1 VLEMRLQQINVFYS
15 LYIGALFF
23 FLEKQ
28 IIYIFIYKMS
38 KVIFFN
44 YLCYASNRPNPKTK
58 LRRQKGNMFQEL
70 KPGNVD
76 FTFILMRDFRENRE
90 IHISVLFFWTHRCGQ
105 CFWSLPTVHSGNV
118 FRGGCVLKSKWTW
131 ANG

>member
-1 VLEMRLQQINVFYS
+1 
-15 LYIGALFF
+15 
-23 FLEKQ
+23 
-28 IIYIFIYKMS
+28 MS

-44 YLCYASNRPNPKTK
+44 YWFYASNRPNPKTK

-90 IHISVLFFWTHRCGQ
+90 IHISVLFFWTQVRTVLLVPAHSPQWQ
-105 CFWSLPTVHSGNV
+105 CVQRWMCPKV
-118 FRGGCVLKSKWTW
+118 
-131 ANG
+131 